1 MTAGAL
7 TSRPYSYGA
16 GFLDRTTG
24 LRFEAHHPQG
34 RPDLWQ
40 QYLDGA
46 EARYRKFGI
55 VELLGRSQ
63 LEAARGVSLFF
74 VGLDDDGVVRAGVRC
89 HGPLD
94 AMTASQALVEMSA
107 SPEADHLAAVV
118 AGALPYG
125 VVEMKGAWG
134 GLGADGMQTAAKA
147 LSRCCVH
154 SLTWLRSELAL
165 GAVSDRIME
174 PMAACGARMVG
185 EHSAPYPSERYRTV
199 LMAWRRSQVMALADP
214 HQAALMRIESAQL
227 ATRPDTHRSAGRH
240 PCTVRPPAR
249 HHPVPADPPA
259 GEHGAPG
266 ATGAEEL
273 SWRPIALQNSE
284 RAEREILRTL
294 RHDPTVRV
302 VDRLDDQRRELS
314 ALVPPVDAELVAEPE
329 RFVYFPWR
337 RTLVRML
344 GPRAYRRL
352 RLDRNRNK
360 ITIEEQERLRS
371 LRVGV
376 VGLSVGHAI
385 AHALALGGL
394 CGELRLA
401 DFDRL
406 ETSNLNRIPGTVLD
420 LGVNKAAVAAR
431 RIAEVDPYLLTEILV
446 QGVDEANV
454 ERFLEGL
461 DVVVEECDALD
472 VKVLVREVARRR
484 RIPVLMET
492 SDRGLFDVERFD
504 LEADRPL
511 FHGLVPG
518 LSSAAL
524 ADLPPQDKVP
534 YVLGILEPDQV
545 SSRGAAS
552 LAEVGRTLGTWP
564 QLGGDVT
571 LGAATVAAAIRRL
584 GLGEPLPS
592 GRIRVDLDEAVA
604 SGIPVATPRSPDAE
618 APPTPGSPAERPVPE
633 DPVAAV
639 AHAANLA
646 PSGGNSQPWR
656 FEADDGELAILVDR
670 QRTSTLDVGHRGS
683 YVAIGAALLN
693 ARAAAAAQGRLGP
706 VRLFPDGPQGD
717 RVAVLR
723 FGRGEDRDLAALY
736 PLVVE
741 RCANRRRGDH
751 APIDP
756 ATATSLGREVRAEGG
771 TLHLVTDRRR
781 LDELA
786 EVLGESE
793 RIRFLTPWLHA
804 EMVGELRW
812 PGTDP
817 IDRGIDVRTL
827 ELAPADLATLAVA
840 RRSDVMAHLADW
852 NAGGALGDHARRAVT
867 TSSALAVVTVG
878 GAEPADFV
886 AGGSAVERMWLVA
899 HHAGLAVQPVSPV
912 FIYAVDDAD
921 FETLGGTRNA
931 GALRALQAR
940 FAELVG
946 LQPTDHLALVM
957 RLCRA
962 PAPTARSLR
971 APLGQVLTRRE
982 GSEPLGNGRRPAE
995 QGGAGHRSQQWRNG
1009 HAGVA
1014 R

>member
-1 MTAGAL
+1 MTAGTL
-7 TSRPYSYGA
+7 TIRPYRYGA

-55 VELLGRSQ
+55 LDLLERSQ

-74 VGLDDDGVVRAGVRC
+74 VGIDDEGVVRAGVRC

-107 SPEADHLAAVV
+107 SPEADMLAAVV
-118 AGALPYG
+118 AEALPYG

-165 GAVSDRIME
+165 GAVSDRIKE
-174 PMAACGARMVG
+174 PMSACGARMLG
-185 EHSAPYPSERYRTV
+185 LHGAPYPSERYRTV
-199 LMAWRRSQVMALADP
+199 LMAWRRSQVMVLADP
-214 HQAALMRIESAQL
+214 HQAALMRIEAAQL
-227 ATRPDTHRSAGRH
+227 ATRPDDHRSAGRH
-240 PCTVRPPAR
+240 PCTVRPPAHR
-249 HHPVPADPPA
+249 HRVPGDLPTTW
-259 GEHGAPG
+259 HGISEEAP
-266 ATGAEEL
+266 AEEL
-273 SWRPIALQNSE
+273 SWRPIALRSDE
-284 RAEREILRTL
+284 RAAREVLRTL
-294 RHDPTVRV
+294 RHDPAVRT
-302 VDRLDDQRRELS
+302 VDRLADQRRELS
-314 ALVPPVDAELVAEPE
+314 ELLPPVDADLIAEPE

-360 ITIEEQERLRS
+360 ITTEEQERLRS

-376 VGLSVGHAI
+376 VGLSVGHAV
-385 AHALALGGL
+385 AHVLAMEGL

-420 LGVNKAAVAAR
+420 LGVNKAVVAAR
-431 RIAEVDPYLLTEILV
+431 RIAEVDPYLPVDILV

-454 ERFLEGL
+454 ERFVEGL
-461 DVVVEECDALD
+461 DVVIDECDALD
-472 VKVLVREVARRR
+472 VKVLIREVARRR

-504 LEADRPL
+504 LEAERPL
-511 FHGLVPG
+511 FHGLMPG
-518 LSSAAL
+518 LSSRAI
-524 ADLPPQDKVP
+524 ADLPPQEKVP

-552 LAEVGRTLGTWP
+552 LAEVGRTLATWP

-571 LGAATVAAAIRRL
+571 LGAATVAAAVRRL
-584 GLGEPLPS
+584 GLGDPLPS
-592 GRIRVDLDEAVA
+592 GRIRVDLEEAVA
-604 SGIPVATPRSPDAE
+604 SMGPVATPRSPISE
-618 APPTPGSPAERPVPE
+618 AAPTRSPADEPVPE

-656 FEADDGELAILVDR
+656 FEADDGHLAILVDR

-693 ARAAAAAQGRLGP
+693 ARVAAAAQGRLGP
-706 VRLFPDGPQGD
+706 VDLFPDGPDGD

-723 FGRGEDRDLAALY
+723 FGRGEDRQLAALY
-736 PLVVE
+736 PLVIE
-741 RCANRRRGDH
+741 RCANRNRGDQ

-756 ATATSLGREVRAEGG
+756 VTATLLGREVRAEGG
-771 TLHLVTDRRR
+771 TLHLVTDRPC
-781 LDELA
+781 LDQLA
-786 EVLGESE
+786 DVLGESE

-812 PGTDP
+812 PGTDQL
-817 IDRGIDVRTL
+817 DRGIDVRTL

-840 RRSDVMAHLADW
+840 RRADVMAHLADW
-852 NAGGALGDHARRAVT
+852 DAGGALGAHARTAVT
-867 TSSALAVVTVG
+867 TSSALAVVTVD

-886 AGGSAVERMWLVA
+886 SGGSAVERMWLAA

-912 FIYAVDDAD
+912 FIYAVDDVD

-931 GALRALQAR
+931 GALRALRAR
-940 FAELVG
+940 FYELAG
-946 LQPTDHLALVM
+946 LRPTDHLALVM

-962 PAPTARSLR
+962 PAPTVRSLR
-971 APLGQVLTRRE
+971 APLGEVLTRRE
-982 GSEPLGNGRRPAE
+982 GTVGPANARRPD
-995 QGGAGHRSQQWRNG
+995 QWPNG
-1009 HAGVA
+1009 HVRLA

>member
-1 MTAGAL
+1 MTAGTL
-7 TSRPYSYGA
+7 TSRPYRYGA

-55 VELLGRSQ
+55 DELLGRSQ
-63 LEAARGVSLFF
+63 LEAAQGVSLFF
-74 VGLDDDGVVRAGVRC
+74 VGIDDEGVVRAGVRC

-94 AMTASQALVEMSA
+94 ATTASQALVEMAA

-118 AGALPYG
+118 AEALPYG

-134 GLGADGMQTAAKA
+134 GLGADGMQTAAKV

-165 GAVSDRIME
+165 GAVSDRIRE

-185 EHSAPYPSERYRTV
+185 TQSAPYPSERYRTV

-214 HQAALMRIESAQL
+214 HQAELMRIEAVQL
-227 ATRPDTHRSAGRH
+227 ASRPDTHRTAGRH
-240 PCTVRPPAR
+240 PSTARPVHVEPLT
-249 HHPVPADPPA
+249 PTGPPD
-259 GEHGAPG
+259 GDGTSH
-266 ATGAEEL
+266 AEQL
-273 SWRPIALQNSE
+273 AWRPIVLQSGE
-284 RAEREILRTL
+284 RAEREIIRTL
-294 RHDPTVRV
+294 RHDPAVRTI
-302 VDRLDDQRRELS
+302 DRLASQRQELA
-314 ALVPPVDAELVAEPE
+314 ALLPPVDTELAAEPDC
-329 RFVYFPWR
+329 FVYYPWR
-337 RTLVRML
+337 RVLVRML
-344 GPRAYRRL
+344 GPRAFRRL

-360 ITIEEQERLRS
+360 ITTEEQDRLRS

-385 AHALALGGL
+385 AHLLAMEGL

-406 ETSNLNRIPGTVLD
+406 ETTNLNRIPGTVLD
-420 LGVNKAAVAAR
+420 LGTNKAVVAAR
-431 RIAEVDPYLLTEILV
+431 RIAEVDPYLTVSVLV
-446 QGVDEANV
+446 QGVDEGNV
-454 ERFLEGL
+454 DRFLGGL

-472 VKVLVREVARRR
+472 VKVMVREVARRQ

-511 FHGLVPG
+511 FHGLMPDLSSSAIAG
-518 LSSAAL
+518 LS
-524 ADLPPQDKVP
+524 PQDKVP

-552 LAEVGRTLGTWP
+552 LAEVGRTLATWP

-571 LGAATVAAAIRRL
+571 LGAATTAAAVRRL
-584 GLGEPLPS
+584 GLGQPLPS
-592 GRIRVDLDEAVA
+592 GRIRIDLDDTVGSTKPAA
-604 SGIPVATPRSPDAE
+604 SSRPAKASAPPARSPADE
-618 APPTPGSPAERPVPE
+618 PVPE

-639 AHAANLA
+639 AHAANMA
-646 PSGGNSQPWR
+646 PSGGNAQPWR
-656 FEADDGELAILVDR
+656 FEADDQQMVILVDR
-670 QRTSTLDVGHRGS
+670 ERTSTLDVGHRGS

-693 ARAAAAAQGRLGP
+693 ARAAAAAQGRLGE
-706 VRLFPDGPQGD
+706 VTLFPDGPDGD

-723 FGRGEDRDLAALY
+723 FAQGDDPPLAALY
-736 PLVVE
+736 PAVGG
-741 RCANRRRGDH
+741 RCANRRRGEPV
-751 APIDP
+751 PIDP
-756 ATATSLGREVRAEGG
+756 ATATLLGREVRSEGG

-781 LDELA
+781 LEDCA

-793 RIRFLTPWLHA
+793 RIRFLTPWLHD

-817 IDRGIDVRTL
+817 LDRGIDVRTL

-840 RRSDVMAHLADW
+840 RRGDVMAHLADW
-852 NAGGALGDHARRAVT
+852 DAGSALGAHARTAVST
-867 TSSALAVVTVG
+867 ASALAVVTVPG
-878 GAEPADFV
+878 TAPSDFV
-886 AGGSAVERMWLVA
+886 AGGSAVERMWLAA
-899 HHAGLAVQPVSPV
+899 HRAGLAVQPVSPV

-921 FETLGGTRNA
+921 FEVLGGDRHA
-931 GALRALQAR
+931 GALRQLQAR
-940 FAELVG
+940 FADLVG
-946 LQPTDHLALVM
+946 LQPTERLVLVM

-971 APLGQVLTRRE
+971 VSLDQVLSRRVAGDARTE
-982 GSEPLGNGRRPAE
+982 EVTAGSGHH
-995 QGGAGHRSQQWRNG
+995 QGPQRNG
-1009 HAGVA
+1009 HTGVT